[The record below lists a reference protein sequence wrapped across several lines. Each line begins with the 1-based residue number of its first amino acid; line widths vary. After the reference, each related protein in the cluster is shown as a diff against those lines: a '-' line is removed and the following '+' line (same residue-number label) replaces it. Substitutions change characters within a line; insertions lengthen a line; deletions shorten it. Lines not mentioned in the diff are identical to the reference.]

1 MMGASLSTTR
11 LLVVLTAVAL
21 LGGCA
26 AGASPTTAPA
36 PPASTSLPS
45 AVVATP
51 SPTGTATAAPS
62 PTPSVVW
69 TFDVAYESANPPRV
83 PGELDVAAP
92 AEDGKWPVVVM
103 FHGAPGNN
111 PLSDRTTL
119 SEEARR
125 VADLGFVVFNASW
138 GHLSEATAA
147 EFTYD
152 EFAANN
158 SQAAC
163 AVEFARSHAAEYGGD
178 PSTMIVFGHSGGA
191 HIGAMTVF
199 ARPEPSAACLGG
211 TTLGPIDALVTWEG
225 GWLLSVSVPGVLD
238 AIDADPRILDA
249 LTPWKHL
256 AEHRDQKVVML
267 VSEDPGVIFE
277 REVGDPWAPD
287 SWLAVRDPSGD
298 LRRQLEA
305 NGAFADGTLDFV
317 EVQQL
322 LFSVLEAQGNP
333 VTLDVMPRSTH
344 GRLSDAG
351 WEVFLAAF
359 PKAAAGG

>member
-1 MMGASLSTTR
+1 M
-11 LLVVLTAVAL
+11 VL

-26 AGASPTTAPA
+26 SAASPTTAPA
-36 PPASTSLPS
+36 TPNPTSRPS
-45 AVVATP
+45 AVVVAP
-51 SPTGTATAAPS
+51 SPTTTATAAPS
-62 PTPSVVW
+62 PTPTVAW

-83 PGELDVAAP
+83 PGELDVYAP

-111 PLSDRTTL
+111 PLADRTAM
-119 SEEARR
+119 SEKARG

-138 GHLSEATAA
+138 GHLAEGTAGLP
-147 EFTYD
+147 TYD
-152 EFAANN
+152 AFAANN

-163 AVEFARSHAAEYGGD
+163 AVEFARAHAAEYGGD

-191 HIGAMTVF
+191 HVAAMTAF

-225 GWLLSVSVPGVLD
+225 SWIVSVSVPEVLD
-238 AIDADPRILDA
+238 AIDADPRALDA

-256 AEHRDQKVVML
+256 AEHKDQKVVML

-298 LRRQLEA
+298 LRRQLQA
-305 NGAFADGTLDFV
+305 NGAFADGTLDMV

-333 VTLDVMPRSTH
+333 VSIDTMPGSTH
-344 GRLSDAG
+344 TQLSDAG

-359 PKAAAGG
+359 PKAAAKG